1 MNLRLRAGTAS
12 DWSHCL
18 NLDVSYT
25 TEDVWQLQTQAE
37 GVQLT
42 IGLTRVRLPRAITL
56 RDPCWGDTAQ
66 LKDRAEGVLLVA
78 ETDAGLAGFCLLV
91 AEPARNAD
99 LIPML
104 AVAGHAR
111 RRGIGRRLLAE
122 AVQTA
127 RERRRRVLSATL
139 QARNVPGIRFVTAGG
154 FSFAGYDEHYYPSND
169 VAVFFAHRL
178 RAA

>member
-1 MNLRLRAGTAS
+1 MNLRLRAGTAA

-25 TEDVWQLQTQAE
+25 TEDVWQLQSQAD
-37 GVQLT
+37 GDQLT

-122 AVQTA
+122 AVQIA